1 MSRGIP
7 VRETDTVQVKY
18 QSDYRKTLFKRYAY
32 VIPVPGAI
40 FSPPAGMQWS
50 SVMLTII
57 ESNAAVA
64 ATRAIYVN
72 FTTNDGGFI
81 KYLLGSSTSGAK
93 TYYMVAKGLD
103 FSNMTYVAGEGTT
116 FTGPF
121 WTDVVPDG
129 CSVGVTV
136 NNQDVGDSVVLF
148 ITCIE
153 EST

>member
-1 MSRGIP
+1 MTWGVP

-40 FSPPAGMQWS
+40 FSPPPGMQWRDMFIT
-50 SVMLTII
+50 VI
-57 ESNAAVA
+57 ESNSAAV

-81 KYLLGSSTSGAK
+81 KYLLGSSTAGSK
-93 TYYMVAKGLD
+93 TYYMVSKGLD

-121 WTDVVPDG
+121 WTDLCPDG
-129 CSVGVTV
+129 CAVGVTV
-136 NNQDVGDSVVLF
+136 NNQDVGDSVVLYL
-148 ITCIE
+148 TVIE